1 MSMDKVIP
9 LKFSD
14 IKQFP
19 FIFWLLFLMNVTTYG
34 VFWSFHPMFMQVLE
48 AAMGI
53 PHDAASEITTF
64 IPVVQVTVVFTTM
77 GLSMLTKNET
87 WFIWAGSILCVVTVT
102 IIPMFQLTGVFWG
115 WVIMIMHSSYG
126 AMFLITRSALV
137 TKILPLKMIAL
148 GNGFV
153 NANLCIAL
161 FIYPVITGSI
171 MGNLGSKQDI
181 YYCMYLFIG
190 VGVLGIFVST
200 WLLIYNWSW
209 KKPKD
214 SITLSSESDKSDVKG
229 IDVGTGKDLE
239 VEVEIMP
246 IYKDEGSEFLM
257 DRQGKVGISLDI
269 K

>member
-1 MSMDKVIP
+1 
-9 LKFSD
+9 
-14 IKQFP
+14 
-19 FIFWLLFLMNVTTYG
+19 
-34 VFWSFHPMFMQVLE
+34 MQVLE

-53 PHDAASEITTF
+53 PHDAASEITTY

-87 WFIWAGSILCVVTVT
+87 WFIWAGSVLCVVTVT

-171 MGNLGSKQDI
+171 MGNLGSKQDV

-190 VGVLGIFVST
+190 VGALGIFVST
-200 WLLIYNWSW
+200 WLLIHSCSW
-209 KKPKD
+209 KKPED
-214 SITLSSESDKSDVKG
+214 SITLSSEGAKSDVEG
-229 IDVGTGKDLE
+229 TDVGGGKDLE
-239 VEVEIMP
+239 VEVEMTP
-246 IYKDEGSEFLM
+246 IHKDDGDELLM
-257 DRQGKVGISLDI
+257 DPQEEAGVSVDI

>member
-1 MSMDKVIP
+1 MSMDKVTP
-9 LKFSD
+9 FKFSD
-14 IKQFP
+14 VKQFP
-19 FIFWLLFLMNVTTYG
+19 FMFWLLFLMNVTTYG

-53 PHDAASEITTF
+53 PHDAASEITTY
-64 IPVVQVTVVFTTM
+64 IPVVQVTIVFTTM
-77 GLSMLTKNET
+77 GLSILTKNET
-87 WFIWAGSILCVVTVT
+87 WFIWTGSVLCVVTVT

-115 WVIMIMHSSYG
+115 WVIMIMHSTYG

-153 NANLCIAL
+153 NANLCIAN

-171 MGNLGSKQDI
+171 MGNIGSRQDI

-190 VGVLGIFVST
+190 VGSMGIFVST
-200 WLLIYNWSW
+200 WLLIYSFSW
-209 KKPKD
+209 TKPED
-214 SITLSSESDKSDVKG
+214 SVSLSSEGEK
-229 IDVGTGKDLE
+229 IDEEEINVGADGDTD
-239 VEVEIMP
+239 VEVEMMP
-246 IYKDEGSEFLM
+246 IHQDDKDEFLM
-257 DRQGKVGISLDI
+257 NPRGEVGVSVNI